1 MSSSNLKTWL
11 KSSGKK
17 TLRRFGIEAHGYI
30 PGASREAQLM
40 ATLRHA
46 GIRQVFDIG
55 ANTGQFGREL
65 IDAGYDGQIISVEPL
80 VEAHATLQEAARPFP
95 AWVVHPPVAVGASE
109 GETVFHVAENSV
121 SSSAFEVLG
130 ASVDAAPASRQVEKR
145 VVPLTTVD
153 RLAAQYGVQSGKALL
168 KVDTQGYE
176 GPVLDGAQRSLA
188 RFELVLL
195 ELSVTPLYAGQMLWL
210 DAIERMKRAG
220 FAVWALSPE
229 FIDPRTG
236 QTLQLNG
243 LFHRLP
249 TSAGES

>member
-1 MSSSNLKTWL
+1 MSSPTLKTWL

-40 ATLRHA
+40 ATMKHF
-46 GIRQVFDIG
+46 GVRQVFDIG
-55 ANTGQFGREL
+55 ANAGQFGREL
-65 IDAGYDGQIISVEPL
+65 IDAGYDGQIVSVEPL
-80 VEAHATLQEAARPFP
+80 VEAHAKLQEAARRFP
-95 AWVVHPPVAVGASE
+95 SWMVHPPVAVGASE

-130 ASVDAAPASRQVEKR
+130 ASVEAAPASRQVEKR
-145 VVPLTTVD
+145 IVPLTTVD
-153 RLAAQYGVQSGKALL
+153 SLAAHYGVQAGRSML

-176 GPVLDGAQRSLA
+176 GPVLDGAQQSLS

-195 ELSVTPLYAGQMLWL
+195 ELSVSPLYAGQMLWL

-243 LFHRLP
+243 LFHRAP
-249 TSAGES
+249 NDRG